1 MDVGILHNIIVECW
15 KSIKG
20 FPSYLISNRGRV
32 WSLQRV
38 EKWDKYYR
46 TRQGRFLIPR
56 LGKQGYLYVGLCKN
70 GKVYTKKLHRLVAE
84 NFMPNPYGYSVVNH
98 RDEDR
103 TNNDVNNLEWCT
115 TTYNVTYGGAIGKR
129 QGSLIN
135 SGWSKSVCKY
145 TKDGILLAKFVSISE
160 AARSVLS
167 TQTLDGARGAI
178 CSCCRGK
185 RKSYCGFIWKYEE
198 DCLC

>member
-1 MDVGILHNIIVECW
+1 MDIGILYNVIGECW
-15 KSIKG
+15 KPIKG
-20 FPSYLISNRGRV
+20 FPAYLISNRGRV
-32 WSLQRV
+32 WSLNRD
-38 EKWDKYYR
+38 EKWGKFYR

-56 LGKQGYLYVGLCKN
+56 LGNQGYLYVGLCKN
-70 GKVYTKKLHRLVAE
+70 GRVYTKKIHRLVAE
-84 NFMPNPYGYSVVNH
+84 NFIPNPYGYSVVNH

>member
-1 MDVGILHNIIVECW
+1 MDIGILYNVIGECW
-15 KSIKG
+15 KPIKG
-20 FPSYLISNRGRV
+20 FPTYLISNRGRV
-32 WSLQRV
+32 WSLNRD
-38 EKWDKYYR
+38 EKWGKYYR
-46 TRQGRFLIPR
+46 TRQGRFLMPR
-56 LGKQGYLYVGLCKN
+56 LGNQGYLYVGLCRN
-70 GKVYTKKLHRLVAE
+70 GRVYTKKIHRLVAE
-84 NFMPNPYGYSVVNH
+84 NFIPNPYGYSVVNH

-167 TQTLDGARGAI
+167 TQTLDGVRGAI